1 MLAQRMKGGY
11 QFTSLTFD
19 GAFII
24 KLTLPHNGK
33 ERLETCLV
41 GSKGKFKP
49 RMLPRGTIKKA
60 IGPERWKN
68 FLSMKEKKIDQMF
81 IDPYQG
87 MTSPRTW

>member
-1 MLAQRMKGGY
+1 MLVQRMKGGY

-24 KLTLPHNGK
+24 KLTLPNNGK

-49 RMLPRGTIKKA
+49 RILPRGTIKKA

-68 FLSMKEKKIDQMF
+68 FLLMKEKKIDKMF
-81 IDPYQG
+81 IDPYQDKN
-87 MTSPRTW
+87 SHRTW